1 MIKFIEKSSLY
12 IYKLSNGFV
21 TTDII
26 EKGKME
32 ISHYNEYFTFIESI
46 IISNSKLVRDDK
58 HFVELDSIFIN
69 CYEKNYKISFN
80 SNKIQL
86 EVDLRNSI
94 ILKYDNH
101 TYLTHSV
108 WDKEYQI
115 LGNKFKNIKG
125 FKTFSKYKNQ
135 TIKNIFYPKSALI
148 IFCSRDLSLNA
159 IFFINVFDLLQDE
172 KLWEKRLDGRL
183 MEKIFIDNY
192 IIFST
197 RSNESMPSEQTRSL
211 YCIKVETGEIQ
222 WFKYNFH
229 VYDLLN
235 ESSDTVIVHSH
246 DTTYRIDVHTGS
258 VILSKENTTDVLSS
272 IRPFFVDDEG
282 VLFVGRSNNMVDNR
296 FGRLNKNTFDI
307 DWMYYYEIEGNKN
320 LSLKDMILLA
330 DGRYLMRNGLKGEE
344 KLFIFDPDDPENIP
358 YRGISNGEVTGYTN
372 LN

>member
-1 MIKFIEKSSLY
+1 MIKVEIKAHSRKVLNYPDRLFILRSNY
-12 IYKLSNGFV
+12 GNKL
-21 TTDII
+21 I
-26 EKGKME
+26 E
-32 ISHYNEYFTFIESI
+32 YN
-46 IISNSKLVRDDK
+46 
-58 HFVELDSIFIN
+58 
-69 CYEKNYKISFN
+69 KNY
-80 SNKIQL
+80 IQL
-86 EVDLRNSI
+86 SELSVDNSI
-94 ILKYDNH
+94 NYIDKFNDSNILLYN
-101 TYLTHSV
+101 
-108 WDKEYQI
+108 
-115 LGNKFKNIKG
+115 GNGVKLNMLYNLKNREIIKLP
-125 FKTFSKYKNQ
+125 
-135 TIKNIFYPKSALI
+135 I
-148 IFCSRDLSLNA
+148 DLSLRYPIGIDYITARRYSDQSMLLLDNNFNVLNT
-159 IFFINVFDLLQDE
+159 IKVGGMKENTSSKTHPDIPIELEWYRRLDPTDFKDFFIRAYDLLTDNLIW
-172 KLWEKRLDGRL
+172 KTGIDGRVIL
-183 MEKIFIDNY
+183 KIFIDNY

-246 DTTYRIDVHTGS
+246 DTTYRLDVHTGR
-258 VILSKENTTDVLSS
+258 VIFSKENTTDVLRS

-358 YRGISNGEVTGYTN
+358 YRGISNGQVTGYTN

>member
-1 MIKFIEKSSLY
+1 MRKIEIQDYSHNLLRYPSRIFVLNSEMNLMLEY
-12 IYKLSNGFV
+12 DLNYKLKSELLIDPTVYSIRRFDSYSILMKGGVHIKLYSIYNFHTNEITNLNVDYVVSTRIGSDYILAFQYYNKGYLLV
-21 TTDII
+21 DANYNIVRHIKVGGMKENTSSKTHPILPIELEWYRRLDPTD
-26 EKGKME
+26 
-32 ISHYNEYFTFIESI
+32 
-46 IISNSKLVRDDK
+46 
-58 HFVELDSIFIN
+58 
-69 CYEKNYKISFN
+69 
-80 SNKIQL
+80 
-86 EVDLRNSI
+86 
-94 ILKYDNH
+94 
-101 TYLTHSV
+101 
-108 WDKEYQI
+108 
-115 LGNKFKNIKG
+115 FK
-125 FKTFSKYKNQ
+125 
-135 TIKNIFYPKSALI
+135 
-148 IFCSRDLSLNA
+148 D
-159 IFFINVFDLLQDE
+159 FFIRAYDLLTDNLIW
-172 KLWEKRLDGRL
+172 KTGIDGRVIL
-183 MEKIFIDNY
+183 KIFIDNY

-246 DTTYRIDVHTGS
+246 DTTYRIDVYTGH

-358 YRGISNGEVTGYTN
+358 YRGISNGEVTGYSN